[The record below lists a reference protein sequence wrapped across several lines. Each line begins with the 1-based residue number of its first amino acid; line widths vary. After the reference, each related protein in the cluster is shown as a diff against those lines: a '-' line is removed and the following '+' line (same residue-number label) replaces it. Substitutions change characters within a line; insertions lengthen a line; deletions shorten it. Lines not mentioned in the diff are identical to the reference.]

1 MQECT
6 AQLCQDAGNTDFSIM
21 TPIILESAPREPP
34 APHQGAA
41 LPLKECHSSH
51 KQLLWHRNMFVS
63 QQVTKA
69 LSQSHTRLPAH
80 VWAHEGG
87 HPEAAGRPQ
96 SHQGCV
102 KISLSSMTNKH

>member
-21 TPIILESAPREPP
+21 TPIILESSPREPP

-69 LSQSHTRLPAH
+69 LSQGVTPGCLPMSGHMKEVTQRLQEGPKVTRA
-80 VWAHEGG
+80 V
-87 HPEAAGRPQ
+87 
-96 SHQGCV
+96 
-102 KISLSSMTNKH
+102 